1 VLLIDESTFSAAEDF
16 CVGFRNMKRG
26 NIIGTPSGGSTGN
39 PIGFGLPGGGWVL
52 LCTKKDTYPDG
63 TEFVGVGILPDIE
76 VRETVSSFLSKA
88 ETGIDN
94 SNATRKAIEVLKSS
108 MK

>member
-1 VLLIDESTFSAAEDF
+1 M
-16 CVGFRNMKRG
+16 NRG
-26 NIIGTPSGGSTGN
+26 TIIGTPSGGSTGN
-39 PIGFGLPGGGWVL
+39 PITFDLPGGGWVQF
-52 LCTKKDTYPDG
+52 CTKKDTYPDG

-94 SNATRKAIEVLKSS
+94 SNATRKAIEVLKTI
-108 MK
+108 MKEK